1 LVPALRAAGIETR
14 LIGDCVMAR
23 NIMAATAEGHAA
35 GHAV

>member
-1 LVPALRAAGIETR
+1 MPALRAANIETR